1 MQVNLCEP
9 KTRLSELVDQ
19 ASRGETVIIA
29 KAGTPMAK
37 LVPFASVAKRRLVF
51 GLMKGKIRIAD
62 DFDAPLPD
70 DIRAAFEGT
79 GIAVGDA
86 GACGVAQSR
95 LALAGAGRRGLRL
108 RGVTVESSDQGC
120 I

>member
-1 MQVNLCEP
+1 MQVNIYEA

-37 LVPFASVAKRRLVF
+37 LTPLASGPKRKLVF
-51 GLMKGKIRIAD
+51 GLMKGKIEIAD

-70 DIRAAFEGT
+70 DVLAAFEG
-79 GIAVGDA
+79 A
-86 GACGVAQSR
+86 GKRAK
-95 LALAGAGRRGLRL
+95 RR
-108 RGVTVESSDQGC
+108 
-120 I
+120 